1 MGVKYEIGGNTM
13 KTKSLILL
21 CIILFISN
29 FVVANGFLG
38 ELQEQDAIIAQLQTP
53 QNRITITEPITLI
66 RTVEDY
72 TYLNSLE
79 IDRDIWDNAT
89 KHTDINGVTWREIIQ
104 DGYIK
109 VYTEGHVMQDSISL
123 YAPY

>member
-1 MGVKYEIGGNTM
+1 M

-109 VYTEGHVMQDSISL
+109 VYTEGHVMPDSISL

>member
-1 MGVKYEIGGNTM
+1 M

-21 CIILFISN
+21 ILILITLL
-29 FVVANGFLG
+29 FVQAGAFTAD
-38 ELQEQDAIIAQLQTP
+38 LQEQDAIIAQLQQP
-53 QNRITITEPITLI
+53 KQRITITEPITLI

-72 TYLNSLE
+72 VYLNSLE

-109 VYTEGHVMQDSISL
+109 VYAEGHVMPDSISL

>member
-1 MGVKYEIGGNTM
+1 M
-13 KTKSLILL
+13 KKSLILL
-21 CIILFISN
+21 CIILFVSN
-29 FVVANGFLG
+29 FVVANGFMG
-38 ELQEQDAIIAQLQTP
+38 ELREQDAIIAQLQQP

-72 TYLNSLE
+72 TYLNNLE
-79 IDRDIWDNAT
+79 IDKDIWDNAT

-109 VYTEGHVMQDSISL
+109 VYTEGHVMPDSISL

>member
-1 MGVKYEIGGNTM
+1 M

-21 CIILFISN
+21 ILILITLL
-29 FVVANGFLG
+29 FVQAGAFTAD
-38 ELQEQDAIIAQLQTP
+38 LQEQDAIIAQLQ
-53 QNRITITEPITLI
+53 QQSNRITITEPITLI

-109 VYTEGHVMQDSISL
+109 VYAEGHIAPDQVHW

>member
-1 MGVKYEIGGNTM
+1 M

-21 CIILFISN
+21 ILILITLL
-29 FVVANGFLG
+29 FVQAGAFTAD
-38 ELQEQDAIIAQLQTP
+38 LQEQDKVIAQLKQP
-53 QNRITITEPITLI
+53 QQDRITITEPITLI

-72 TYLNSLE
+72 VYLNSLE
-79 IDRDIWDNAT
+79 IDKDIWDNAT

-109 VYTEGHVMQDSISL
+109 VYTEGHVMPDSISL

>member
-1 MGVKYEIGGNTM
+1 M

-21 CIILFISN
+21 ILILITLL
-29 FVVANGFLG
+29 FVQAGAFTAD
-38 ELQEQDAIIAQLQTP
+38 LQEQDAIIAQLQQP

-79 IDRDIWDNAT
+79 IDKDIWDNAT
-89 KHTDINGVTWREIIQ
+89 RHTNINGVTWREIIE

-109 VYTEGHVMQDSISL
+109 VYAEGHIMPDQVHW

>member
-1 MGVKYEIGGNTM
+1 M

-21 CIILFISN
+21 ILILIILL
-29 FVVANGFLG
+29 FVQAGAFTAD
-38 ELQEQDAIIAQLQTP
+38 LQEQDAIIAQLQQP

-79 IDRDIWDNAT
+79 IDKDIWDNAT
-89 KHTDINGVTWREIIQ
+89 RHTNINGVTWREIIE

-109 VYTEGHVMQDSISL
+109 VYAEGHIMPDQVHW

>member
-1 MGVKYEIGGNTM
+1 MKYKINSWM
-13 KTKSLILL
+13 IL
-21 CIILFISN
+21 CMILFVML
-29 FVVANGFLG
+29 FAQANAFTAD
-38 ELQEQDAIIAQLQTP
+38 LQEQDKIIAQLQQP

-109 VYTEGHVMQDSISL
+109 VYTEGHVMPDSISL

>member
-1 MGVKYEIGGNTM
+1 M

-21 CIILFISN
+21 CLILITLL
-29 FVVANGFLG
+29 FVQANAYMGDLR
-38 ELQEQDAIIAQLQTP
+38 EQDEIIAQLQAEP
-53 QNRITITEPITLI
+53 QEEPQQERITITEPYTLI

-72 TYLNSLE
+72 TYLKDFE
-79 IDRDIWDNAT
+79 IDKDKWEHADI
-89 KHTDINGVTWREIIQ
+89 HTDINGVTWREIID

-109 VYTEGHVMQDSISL
+109 VYAKDHIMPHDIHW

>member
-1 MGVKYEIGGNTM
+1 M

-21 CIILFISN
+21 ILILITLL
-29 FVVANGFLG
+29 FVQAGAFTAD
-38 ELQEQDAIIAQLQTP
+38 LQEQDTIIAQLQQP
-53 QNRITITEPITLI
+53 QQRITITEPITLI

-79 IDRDIWDNAT
+79 IDKDIWDNAT

-109 VYTEGHVMQDSISL
+109 VYTEGHVMPDSISL

>member
-1 MGVKYEIGGNTM
+1 M
-13 KTKSLILL
+13 KKSLILL
-21 CIILFISN
+21 CIILFVSN
-29 FVVANGFLG
+29 FVVANGFMG
-38 ELQEQDAIIAQLQTP
+38 ELREQDAIIAQIQQP

-79 IDRDIWDNAT
+79 IDKDIWDNAT

-109 VYTEGHVMQDSISL
+109 VYTEGHVMPNSISL